1 MEESSVKKE
10 ARGKGDV
17 GDVLEGVIMER
28 KRESDAS
35 VAPRMEIVTPK
46 EFYDFLFTF

>member
-1 MEESSVKKE
+1 MK
-10 ARGKGDV
+10 KGDGV
-17 GDVLEGVIMER
+17 EGVIMKR
-28 KRESDAS
+28 KSEIDAS

>member
-1 MEESSVKKE
+1 MGGE
-10 ARGKGDV
+10 GDE
-17 GDVLEGVIMER
+17 LEGVIME
-28 KRESDAS
+28 KKSESDAL

>member
-1 MEESSVKKE
+1 MSDTLKLIVNQKSSKAILLTK
-10 ARGKGDV
+10 D
-17 GDVLEGVIMER
+17 VIMKR
-28 KRESDAS
+28 KSEIDAS